1 MSNIGEGKTFY
12 MMDKQKKTIVIED
25 WYNRI
30 LESKDN
36 QYHILKHLSTS
47 GKGEFFLA
55 ITSENYLVSLK
66 IFMEKKYLENEVENL
81 KMVHRK
87 MEDTFLPFI
96 DYFII
101 SIEEDKYYIMVM
113 KYFEG
118 WILLSDYMN
127 KHLFYDDQRLQIKTK
142 LEFIICKLHRLS
154 VAHNDLDPTKIL
166 IHSKN
171 NNIRLI
177 DLGFCVTRFGMNLS
191 EEDFEK
197 EKLKDIEM
205 LKMF

>member
-1 MSNIGEGKTFY
+1 MSIKSTTTNSYEQINSITP
-12 MMDKQKKTIVIED
+12 ED

-55 ITSENYLVSLK
+55 MTSENYLVSLK
-66 IFMEKKYLENEVENL
+66 IFMDKKELENEVENL
-81 KMVHRK
+81 KYVHRK
-87 MEDTFLPFI
+87 IEDTFLPYL

-101 SIEEDKYYIMVM
+101 SLDEDKYYIMVM

-118 WILLSDYMN
+118 WILLSDYIN
-127 KHLFYDDQRLQIKTK
+127 KHLFYDDQKIQIKSK
-142 LEFIICKLHRLS
+142 LDLIIYKLHRLS
-154 VAHNDLDPTKIL
+154 IAHNDLDATKVL

-171 NNIRLI
+171 GNIRLM

-191 EEDFEK
+191 EEEFEK
-197 EKLKDIEM
+197 TKLKDLEM

>member
-1 MSNIGEGKTFY
+1 MTTSKF
-12 MMDKQKKTIVIED
+12 VIED

-47 GKGEFFLA
+47 GNGEFFLA
-55 ITSENYLVSLK
+55 MTSDHYIVSLK
-66 IFMEKKYLENEVENL
+66 IFMEKKDLENEVENI
-81 KMVHRK
+81 KCVHRK
-87 MEDTFLPFI
+87 IEDTFLPYL

-101 SIEEDKYYIMVM
+101 SLEDEKYYIMVM

-118 WILLSDYMN
+118 WILLSDYIM
-127 KHLFYDDQRLQIKTK
+127 KSLFYVDQKEQIKKK
-142 LEFIICKLHRLS
+142 LELIIYKLHKLS
-154 VAHNDLDPTKIL
+154 IAHNDLDTNKIL

-171 NNIRLI
+171 GNIRLM

-191 EEDFEK
+191 EEDFERK
-197 EKLKDIEM
+197 KKKDIEM
-205 LKMF
+205 LNMF

>member
-1 MSNIGEGKTFY
+1 MSSFK
-12 MMDKQKKTIVIED
+12 KQAIQNPSKIVIEE

-36 QYHILKHLSTS
+36 QYHIIKHLSTS
-47 GKGEFFLA
+47 GNGEFFLA
-55 ITSENYLVSLK
+55 MTSEHYLVSLK
-66 IFMEKKYLENEVENL
+66 IFIDKKYLENEVENL
-81 KMVHRK
+81 KIVHRK
-87 MEDTFLPFI
+87 MDDTVLPYL

-101 SIEEDKYYIMVM
+101 SINGNKYYIMTM

-118 WILLSDYMN
+118 WVLLSDYIN
-127 KHLFYDDQRLQIKTK
+127 KHLFYDDQKLQIKAK
-142 LEFIICKLHRLS
+142 LELIIYKLHSLS
-154 VAHNDLDPTKIL
+154 ISHNDLYPNKIL

-171 NNIRLI
+171 GNIRLM

-191 EEDFEK
+191 EEEFEN